1 MNLTTL
7 FLLIGSLY
15 LVIIA
20 YGVVRTRKR
29 GLPPRLRVIS
39 AAIQVIL
46 PPLVVF
52 GLLLAKGDAF
62 MIGGWGSLLA
72 MLAVAGALLALC
84 TDIVAR
90 RVL

>member
-1 MNLTTL
+1 MSLTTL
-7 FLLIGSLY
+7 FLLFGSLY

-29 GLPPRLRVIS
+29 SLPPRLRLIS
-39 AAIQVIL
+39 AAIQVIV
-46 PPLVVF
+46 PPVVGF
-52 GLLLAKGDAF
+52 ALLLAGGDAF

>member
-1 MNLTTL
+1 
-7 FLLIGSLY
+7 
-15 LVIIA
+15 V
-20 YGVVRTRKR
+20 
-29 GLPPRLRVIS
+29 
-39 AAIQVIL
+39 

-52 GLLLAKGDAF
+52 GLLLSTGDAF

>member
-1 MNLTTL
+1 MTLTTM
-7 FLLIGSLY
+7 FLLFGGLY

-29 GLPPRLRVIS
+29 ALPPRLRLIS

-52 GLLLAKGDAF
+52 GLLLTSRDAF
-62 MIGGWGSLLA
+62 LIGGWGTLLA
-72 MLAVAGALLALC
+72 MLVVAGGFLALC